1 MAMNRGHYAYVP
13 LERVIWGDPAATAV
27 AREAARLKASR
38 VMIVASGTLS
48 HQTDA
53 ITAIAAALGERYV
66 GLFDR
71 CGQHSPLESIL
82 ACAEA
87 ARAVGP
93 DLIVTVGGG
102 SSIDTVKVVL
112 LCLTHDIRTREGLLA
127 IAGKSTA
134 TPAAVRQIVVPTT
147 LSAGEYSNGAGGTDV
162 QRQTKDMYSGPD
174 LCARSVILDP
184 AICRHTPAWLWL
196 STAIRSVDHAVE
208 GYCSTASNV
217 LVHAGALHALTL
229 FADSLRRTAAE
240 PDDLDARQQS
250 QMAVWLAASSLGRVP
265 MGASHGIGYV
275 LGAVGGVPHGYTSCV
290 MLPAVMRWN
299 EPATAERQRGIA
311 AALGRPGDS
320 AAHAV
325 AALICDLGLPRT
337 LGEVGIGEDQLALI
351 AEKALANPVVRAN
364 PRPIREASDVMEILR
379 LAV

>member
-1 MAMNRGHYAYVP
+1 MTPGHHAYVP
-13 LERVIWGDPAATAV
+13 LERVVWGDPAATAV
-27 AREAARLKASR
+27 AREAVRLKASR

-48 HQTDA
+48 RETDA
-53 ITAIAAALGERYV
+53 ISAIAGALGERYV
-66 GLFDR
+66 GVFDR
-71 CGQHSPLESIL
+71 CGEHSPLESIL

-87 ARAVGP
+87 ARAVDP

-102 SSIDTVKVVL
+102 SPIDTVKVVL

-127 IAGKSTA
+127 IAGKSTS
-134 TPAAVRQIVVPTT
+134 TPASVRQIVVPTT

-162 QRQTKDMYSGPD
+162 RRQTKDMYLGPD

-208 GYCSTASNV
+208 SYCSTAPNV
-217 LVHAGALHALTL
+217 LVDAGALHALRL
-229 FADSLRRTAAE
+229 FDASLRRTAADE
-240 PDDLDARQQS
+240 TDLDARLQS

-275 LGAVGGVPHGYTSCV
+275 LGTVGGVPHGYTSCV

-299 EPATAERQRGIA
+299 EPTTAARQHDIA
-311 AALGRPGDS
+311 VALGRPDDS

-337 LGEVGIGEDQLALI
+337 LGEVGIGEDRLELI

-364 PRPIREASDVMEILR
+364 PRPIREVADVMEILR
-379 LAV
+379 LAI